1 MLLRVSAV
9 APKRDF
15 ARPMIGTVEEMVQ
28 VDREALVP
36 PNRRIKVM
44 LAIDGLGLGGAEMV
58 VRDLARRLDRD
69 WFDVCICCTKGLGGA
84 IGEDLVHD
92 GFDVFVLPG
101 QQDGRVDYL
110 TALKFRRAIKDR
122 QIDIVHTHA
131 MPALLDAVPS
141 KLTLPR
147 LKVVHTF
154 HFGNY
159 PYDSRRYHVLESLC
173 ARAVDRLIA
182 VGWEQRRR
190 IQATY
195 GVTDSRIGMVWNG
208 VAVAAPVSDASFRT
222 EVGTGDRLIIGTIAK
237 LIEQKG
243 LDDLL
248 SVARRCRD
256 GGYRMQFVIVG
267 EGPLRPMLEQRRREL
282 GLEDT
287 VVITGWIPNAAVR
300 ALPAFDV
307 FFQPSRW
314 EAMSIAILEAMAS
327 GKAIVATRVGDNP
340 HVLEDGVSGLL
351 VDSGD
356 IGGMADTLARVG
368 DRELR
373 LRLGQAARTRFE
385 QKFTLQRMILGY
397 ENVYR
402 ELVGC

>member
-1 MLLRVSAV
+1 
-9 APKRDF
+9 
-15 ARPMIGTVEEMVQ
+15 
-28 VDREALVP
+28 
-36 PNRRIKVM
+36 M

-58 VRDLARRLDRD
+58 VRDLARFLDRD
-69 WFDVCICCTKGLGGA
+69 RFDVCVCCTRGLGGS
-84 IGEDLVHD
+84 IGEELLRD
-92 GFDVFVLPG
+92 GIEVFVLPG

-110 TALKFRRAIKDR
+110 TALKFRRAVKDKHV
-122 QIDIVHTHA
+122 DIVHTHA
-131 MPALLDAVPS
+131 MAALLDAGPCR
-141 KLTLPR
+141 LTMPR

-159 PYDSRRYHVLESLC
+159 PYDSWRYHMHGGPLRPC
-173 ARAVDRLIA
+173 RGQVDRSGLGTTA
-182 VGWEQRRR
+182 ADTG
-190 IQATY
+190 
-195 GVTDSRIGMVWNG
+195 DLP
-208 VAVAAPVSDASFRT
+208 VAGLADRHDLERSDACLADAGRRFRT
-222 EVGTGDRLIIGTIAK
+222 QVGTGDRLLIGTIAK

-256 GGYRMQFVIVG
+256 AGHRMQFVIVG

-287 VVITGWIPNAAVR
+287 VVITGWIPNAAAQ

-327 GKAIVATRVGDNP
+327 GKSIVATRVGDNP

-351 VDSGD
+351 VDPGD
-356 IGGMADTLARVG
+356 IAGMVDALARVG
-368 DRELR
+368 DRERR
-373 LRLGQAARTRFE
+373 LRFGQAARARFE
-385 QKFTLQRMILGY
+385 ERFTLDQMIRGY

-402 ELVGC
+402 ELAGC